1 MEDLLGVPSANAPQA
16 SNNGPGGTDLIDS
29 LLDVRGGGAGQE
41 SEFDPNYNFTPIPF
55 KPCLQANQPGS
66 QQGLTG
72 FAIEGA
78 FRRSSRNNYHLHLN
92 IQNNTGQDLSDFIL
106 KINYNLLG
114 VQVEEQFP
122 SSFYVAN
129 QTNVEAKIKCSILK
143 GNVNAQEPG
152 GNVIVVQAGLKTS
165 ADLFYF
171 QFPVL
176 QHTVFEEVDAN
187 SLNKHELQSLWAQND
202 DNRYT
207 TQLQQLSPQV
217 SNPKSLVQ
225 RFQENHLYLVTQTP

>member
-1 MEDLLGVPSANAPQA
+1 MEDLLGGGPANAPQA
-16 SNNGPGGTDLIDS
+16 AHGGGGGGTDLIGS
-29 LLDVRGGGAGQE
+29 LLDVGGGGAGYGQE

-72 FAIEGA
+72 FAVEGA

-92 IQNNTGQDLSDFIL
+92 IQNNTGQDLSDFLL

-129 QTNVEAKIKCSILK
+129 QTTVEAKIKCSILK
-143 GNVNAQEPG
+143 ANVNAQEPG
-152 GNVIVVQAGLKTS
+152 GNVVVVQAGLKTS
-165 ADLFYF
+165 GDLFYF

-176 QHTVFEEVDAN
+176 QHTVFEEMDAN
-187 SLNKHELQSLWAQND
+187 
-202 DNRYT
+202 
-207 TQLQQLSPQV
+207 
-217 SNPKSLVQ
+217 
-225 RFQENHLYLVTQTP
+225 